1 MAHSYEIRKAVMA
14 AIDAGMLG
22 KDVEKIFGV
31 SISSQQLWKRRLNE
45 TGDFA
50 CKPPGL
56 GHPPHIKTNDFI
68 EYMSC
73 PVNQVKHKQ
82 RLGRNLASWRWR
94 SATWCEKLDLPVKK
108 RLHLPRIG
116 CSEAGH
122 LQTRGRLDFSGKA
135 CLHWWNGHGSETI
148 RLWLGAQGSSR
159 QRQKKRH
166 PHSADQS
173 LGRVN

>member
-73 PVNQVKHKQ
+73 PVNQSKTQAEIGAEFGELKMTISNMMRKIGFTRKKKTSLTTNRMQ
-82 RLGRNLASWRWR
+82 RSRPSSNKR
-94 SATWCEKLDLPVKK
+94 SP
-108 RLHLPRIG
+108 
-116 CSEAGH
+116 
-122 LQTRGRLDFSGKA
+122 
-135 CLHWWNGHGSETI
+135 
-148 RLWLGAQGSSR
+148 
-159 QRQKKRH
+159 
-166 PHSADQS
+166 
-173 LGRVN
+173 